1 MTQMNV
7 EDFEKTYADPVPV
20 NGAVLVEVVEKD
32 PTRTTKSGII
42 VQEDAMSTGIVVN
55 PYLLVLALA
64 DDIDEAVKGKIEVG
78 DIIQISTNR
87 VNAFLGKDMV
97 RLGLVASE
105 DISAVHKH
113 LVGTKIKITKKEA
126 KPKQAILG
134 GEGRTQPKGNK
145 IIGGDGKII
154 VTD

>member
-32 PTRTTKSGII
+32 TTRTTKGGII

-55 PYLLVLALA
+55 PYLVVLALA
-64 DDIDEAVKGKIEVG
+64 EDIDEAVRGKVEVG

-105 DISAVHKH
+105 DISAIHKH

-134 GEGRTQPKGNK
+134 GEGRTQSRKD
-145 IIGGDGKII
+145 IIGGDSKII
-154 VTD
+154 IAD

>member
-1 MTQMNV
+1 MNV

-32 PTRTTKSGII
+32 TTRTTKGGII

-55 PYLLVLALA
+55 PYLVVLALA
-64 DDIDEAVKGKIEVG
+64 EDIDEAVRGKVEVG

-105 DISAVHKH
+105 DISAIHKH

-134 GEGRTQPKGNK
+134 GEGRTQSRKD
-145 IIGGDGKII
+145 IIGGDSKII
-154 VTD
+154 IAD

>member
-1 MTQMNV
+1 MTQLNG

-32 PTRTTKSGII
+32 TTRTTKGGII
-42 VQEDAMSTGIVVN
+42 VQEDTMSTGIVVN
-55 PYLLVLALA
+55 PYLVVLALA
-64 DDIDEAVKGKIEVG
+64 EDIDEAVRGKVEVG

-87 VNAFLGKDMV
+87 VNAFLGKNMV

-105 DISAVHKH
+105 DISAIHKH

-134 GEGRTQPKGNK
+134 GEGRTQSRKD
-145 IIGGDGKII
+145 IIGGDSKII
-154 VTD
+154 IAD

>member
-1 MTQMNV
+1 MNV

-32 PTRTTKSGII
+32 TTRTTKGGII
-42 VQEDAMSTGIVVN
+42 VQEDTMSTGIVVN
-55 PYLLVLALA
+55 PYLVVLALA
-64 DDIDEAVKGKIEVG
+64 EDIDEAVRGKVEVG

-87 VNAFLGKDMV
+87 VNAFLGKNMV

-105 DISAVHKH
+105 DISAIHKH

-134 GEGRTQPKGNK
+134 GEGRTQSRKD
-145 IIGGDGKII
+145 IIGGDSKII
-154 VTD
+154 IAD

>member
-32 PTRTTKSGII
+32 TTRTTKGGII

-55 PYLLVLALA
+55 PYLVVLALA
-64 DDIDEAVKGKIEVG
+64 EDIDEAVRGKVEVG

-87 VNAFLGKDMV
+87 VNAFLGKNMV

-105 DISAVHKH
+105 DISAIHKH

-134 GEGRTQPKGNK
+134 GEGRTQSRKD
-145 IIGGDGKII
+145 IIGGDSKII
-154 VTD
+154 IAD

>member
-1 MTQMNV
+1 MNV
-7 EDFEKTYADPVPV
+7 EDFEKAYADPVPI
-20 NGAVLVEVVEKD
+20 NGTVLVEVVEKD
-32 PTRTTKSGII
+32 PTRTTKGGII

-55 PYLLVLALA
+55 PYLVVLALA
-64 DDIDEAVKGKIEVG
+64 NDVIDTVKSDVEVG

-134 GEGRTQPKGNK
+134 GEGRAQPKKG
-145 IIGGDGKII
+145 IIGGEGKII
-154 VTD
+154 VAN

>member
-32 PTRTTKSGII
+32 TTRTTKGGII

-55 PYLLVLALA
+55 PYLVVLALA
-64 DDIDEAVKGKIEVG
+64 EDIDEAVRGKVEVG

-105 DISAVHKH
+105 DISAIHKH

-134 GEGRTQPKGNK
+134 GEGRAQPKKG

-154 VTD
+154 IAD

>member
-7 EDFEKTYADPVPV
+7 EDFERTYADPVPV

-32 PTRTTKSGII
+32 PTRTTKGGIV
-42 VQEDAMSTGIVVN
+42 VQEDAMSTGIVIN
-55 PYLLVLALA
+55 PYLVVLALA
-64 DDIDEAVKGKIEVG
+64 DDIDEAIKGKVEVG

-105 DISAVHKH
+105 DISAVHQH
-113 LVGTKIKITKKEA
+113 LVGTDIKITKKTV

-134 GEGRTQPKGNK
+134 GEGRAQPKHG

-154 VTD
+154 AAD

>member
-32 PTRTTKSGII
+32 TTRTTKGGII
-42 VQEDAMSTGIVVN
+42 VQEDTMSTGIVVN
-55 PYLLVLALA
+55 PYLVVLALA
-64 DDIDEAVKGKIEVG
+64 EDIDEAVRGKVEVG

-105 DISAVHKH
+105 DISAIHKH

-134 GEGRTQPKGNK
+134 GEGRTQSRKD
-145 IIGGDGKII
+145 IIGGDSKII
-154 VTD
+154 IAD

>member
-32 PTRTTKSGII
+32 TTRTTKGGII

-55 PYLLVLALA
+55 PYLVVLALA
-64 DDIDEAVKGKIEVG
+64 EDIDEAVRGKVEVG

-105 DISAVHKH
+105 DISAIHKH

-134 GEGRTQPKGNK
+134 GEGRTQSRKD
-145 IIGGDGKII
+145 IIGGDSKII
-154 VTD
+154 IAN